1 MTSTQARGFF
11 AALLLMKFC
20 QNAVLGVLPPVLA
33 DLADDFA
40 LSPTKTGT
48 LIGIFGVARP
58 ALIIPLGTY
67 LKSASRS
74 GKVVFVGLA
83 CSLLGAI
90 LMGVARGYSCL
101 LIGRALIGLGHAAT

>member
-48 LIGIFGVARP
+48 LIGIFGVARL
-58 ALIIPLGTY
+58 AIILPLGTY

-90 LMGVARGYSCL
+90 LMGVARSEEHTSEL
-101 LIGRALIGLGHAAT
+101 QSHFHL